1 MKARMNRNVRIRREF
16 SNMSMYKNHCP
27 CCDEEHV
34 EERTIE
40 PNFWLRDTDDE
51 TEYGMIC
58 YDCVKNLDTDLG
70 RLLDYALKSI
80 HDKDEEMEEK

>member
-1 MKARMNRNVRIRREF
+1 M
-16 SNMSMYKNHCP
+16 
-27 CCDEEHV
+27 
-34 EERTIE
+34 
-40 PNFWLRDTDDE
+40 DE